1 MSNEFLIKK
10 NRKKQ
15 FLTDLMA
22 VLKNHDAE
30 IITELE
36 SINGGMDTQL
46 SMYFDLNQGDYAQ
59 YDQECDSGYSETR
72 IDVNTINNLL
82 ERL

>member
-1 MSNEFLIKK
+1 MSNEFLIRK
-10 NRKKQ
+10 NRKKY
-15 FLTDLMA
+15 FLRDLMA
-22 VLKNHDAE
+22 LLANHKAE
-30 IITELE
+30 IVTELD
-36 SINGGMDTQL
+36 NGGM

-72 IDVNTINNLL
+72 IDVNTIKNLL

>member
-1 MSNEFLIKK
+1 MSNDFLIKK

-15 FLTDLMA
+15 FLNDLMG
-22 VLKNHDAE
+22 VLVKHDAE

-36 SINGGMDTQL
+36 STNEM

-59 YDQECDSGYSETR
+59 YDQEYDSGYSETR
-72 IDVNTINNLL
+72 IDVPTIKNLL